1 MDVEIST
8 IGVIKILVNE
18 LMKLL
23 SEYDPN
29 MKVVVV
35 DGRKIIEIDCLG
47 GVIDMQT
54 NENQCTI
61 NTTTLWD
68 K

>member
-8 IGVIKILVNE
+8 IGVIKIIVNE

-47 GVIDMQT
+47 SVINMHT
-54 NENQCTI
+54 NESQCTI

>member
-1 MDVEIST
+1 
-8 IGVIKILVNE
+8 
-18 LMKLL
+18 MKLL

-47 GVIDMQT
+47 SVIDMHT
-54 NENQCTI
+54 NESQCTI